1 MATLKNTTL
10 SIASAVVT
18 PDNTTSTAIG
28 TGKLRYNT
36 TNSQNTLE
44 FYDGTAWR
52 PVTGYSQGLV
62 GTGGNTISYAHGSI
76 VHQFTALGAH
86 TFTPAHSGTVQVLV
100 VAGGGASGYDWAGG
114 GGGGG
119 VIFDRSFPVT
129 SGTGYSITVG
139 DGSKQY
145 DGGGSPSGPTVSA
158 ANGGNSVFST
168 ITASGGGGGGSWQP
182 SAPPSMDNGRT
193 GGRTGASGGGG
204 SNTGDGV
211 DSRQRNYGGRGIDG
225 QGYPGGS
232 GLRFNADIEN
242 THTGGGGG
250 GAGGPGAS
258 SPDGR
263 QRYRSSFRGDQIAG
277 GPGRATDI
285 LGGSSTLYFGG
296 GGAGGGHLGW
306 NVNGTTGGIGGG
318 GGGSFH
324 HSGPYGGPQKT
335 GQGGGQSLNDGQD
348 GFATARGGHGG
359 ANTGGGGGGGQHGRN
374 GGSGV
379 VIIKY

>member
-100 VAGGGASGYDWAGG
+100 VGAGGASGYDWAGG

-119 VIFDRSFPVT
+119 VILDRAFPVT

-182 SAPPSMDNGRT
+182 SAPSSMDNGRT

-232 GLRFNADIEN
+232 GIRFNVDIEN
-242 THTGGGGG
+242 THQGGGGG

-258 SPDGR
+258 APDGR

-285 LGGSSTLYFGG
+285 LGGTLYFGG

-306 NVNGTTGGIGGG
+306 NVNGSQGGIGGG

-324 HSGPYGGPQKT
+324 HSGPYGGDRKF
-335 GQGGGQSLNDGQD
+335 GQGGGQSLNNGED

-379 VIIKY
+379 VIVKY

>member
-18 PDNTTSTAIG
+18 PDNTSSTVAG

-62 GTGGNTISYAHGSI
+62 GTGGNTISYALGNI
-76 VHQFTALGAH
+76 VHQFTSLGAH

-100 VAGGGASGYDWAGG
+100 VAGGAASGYDWAGG

-119 VIFDRSFPVT
+119 VIFDRSFPVS

-232 GLRFNADIEN
+232 GLRFNADTEN

-263 QRYRSSFRGDQIAG
+263 QRYRSSFRGDQISG

-285 LGGSSTLYFGG
+285 LGGTLYFGG

-306 NVNGTTGGIGGG
+306 NVNGSAGGIGGG

-324 HSGPYGGPQKT
+324 HSGPYGGPQKR
-335 GQGGGQSLNDGQD
+335 GQGGGQSLNNGED

>member
-18 PDNTTSTAIG
+18 PNNTTSTAIG

-100 VAGGGASGYDWAGG
+100 VGAGGASGYDWAGG

-119 VIFDRSFPVT
+119 VIFDRAFPVT

-168 ITASGGGGGGSWQP
+168 ITASGGGGGGSWQS
-182 SAPPSMDNGRT
+182 SAPSSMDNGRT

-232 GLRFNADIEN
+232 GIRFNVDIEN

-306 NVNGTTGGIGGG
+306 NVNGSQGGIGGG

-324 HSGPYGGPQKT
+324 HSGPYGGDRKF
-335 GQGGGQSLNDGQD
+335 GQGGGQSLNNGED

-379 VIIKY
+379 VIVKY

>member
-1 MATLKNTTL
+1 MAILKNTT
-10 SIASAVVT
+10 INAISAIT
-18 PDNTTSTAIG
+18 SPNNTQSTVAG

-52 PVTGYSQGLV
+52 PVTGYSQGTV
-62 GTGGNTISYAHGSI
+62 GTGGQTISYVLGNI
-76 VHQFTALGAH
+76 VHMFTTVGSH
-86 TFTPAHSGTVQVLV
+86 SFTPAHSGTVQVLV
-100 VAGGGASGYDWAGG
+100 VGAGAASGYDWAAG

-119 VIFDRSFPVT
+119 VVLNRAFPVT
-129 SGTGYSITVG
+129 AGTPYAITVG
-139 DGSKQY
+139 NGSGQY
-145 DGGGSPSGPTVSA
+145 DTGGAGSWGPTSA
-158 ANGGNSVFST
+158 ATNGENSVFST
-168 ITASGGGGGGSWQP
+168 ITASGGGGGGSWQAGAP
-182 SAPPSMDNGRT
+182 SSMDNGRT
-193 GGRTGASGGGG
+193 GGRTGGSGGGG

-211 DSRQRNYGGRGIDG
+211 DSRQRNYGGMGIDG
-225 QGYPGGS
+225 QGFPGGS
-232 GLRFNADIEN
+232 GLRFNVDIEN
-242 THTGGGGG
+242 THQGGGGG

-258 SPDGR
+258 APDGR

-285 LGGSSTLYFGG
+285 LGGTLYFGG

-306 NVNGTTGGIGGG
+306 NVNGAQGGIGGG

-324 HSGPYGGPQKT
+324 HSGPYGGDRKF
-335 GQGGGQSLNDGQD
+335 GQGGGQSLTNGQD

-359 ANTGGGGGGGQHGRN
+359 ANTGGGGGGGQHGRP